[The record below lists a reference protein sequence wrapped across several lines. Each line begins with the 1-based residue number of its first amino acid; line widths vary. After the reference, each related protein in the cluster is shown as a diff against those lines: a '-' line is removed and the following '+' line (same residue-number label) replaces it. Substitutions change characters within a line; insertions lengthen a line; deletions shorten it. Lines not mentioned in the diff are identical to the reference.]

1 MPAREPVPIR
11 YPPDEHLAG
20 LFARVVEI
28 AKRLPGV
35 VESRSYGTPSIKVK
49 RKFLA
54 RLRSEAEG
62 GLAIHC
68 DLMEREMLMQ
78 AAPETFY
85 ITDHY
90 ADYPMVLINL
100 ETVLWDAMPDL
111 VERAWRMVATPGL
124 VKELERNRVE
134 ASAGDGR
141 RPWAGLK

>member
-1 MPAREPVPIR
+1 MAAREHVPIR

-35 VESRSYGTPSIKVK
+35 VESRSYGTPSLKVK

-100 ETVLWDAMPDL
+100 ETVLWDAMPDI

-124 VKELERNRVE
+124 VKAFE
-134 ASAGDGR
+134 AQG
-141 RPWAGLK
+141 

>member
-35 VESRSYGTPSIKVK
+35 VESRSYGTPSLKVK

-100 ETVLWDAMPDL
+100 ETVLWDAMPDI

-124 VKELERNRVE
+124 VKELERNR
-134 ASAGDGR
+134 AQGATGPDAGPERG
-141 RPWAGLK
+141 

>member
-100 ETVLWDAMPDL
+100 ETVLWDAMPDI

-124 VKELERNRVE
+124 VKELERTPAE
-134 ASAGDGR
+134 ALAGTD
-141 RPWAGLK
+141 AGPEPG

>member
-11 YPPDEHLAG
+11 YPLDEHLAG
-20 LFARVVEI
+20 LFGRVVEI

-100 ETVLWDAMPDL
+100 ETVLWDAMPDI

-124 VKELERNRVE
+124 VKELERNRAE
-134 ASAGDGR
+134 AAAGTSAS
-141 RPWAGLK
+141 P